1 MRSLNEIR
9 GHRERLEREV
19 GLLLDEEKQAEAVAA
34 MPYSQVLAAG
44 LDQKMI
50 QLPDQEVRVKDPVS
64 GGEKGVKLA
73 RFDLIPPAALEE
85 LACVYGRGAQ
95 KYAANNWRKGYA
107 WGLSVGALQR
117 HLSKWLQGGERDEMG
132 NHHMIQVA
140 WHAFCLY
147 TFQRFGLGTD
157 DRQEANH
164 E

>member
-19 GLLLDEEKQAEAVAA
+19 GQLLDEEKQAEAAAA
-34 MPYSQVLAAG
+34 MPLHPAQVLAAG
-44 LDQKMI
+44 L
-50 QLPDQEVRVKDPVS
+50 DQEVRVKDPVS

-157 DRQEANH
+157 DRQEANNH